1 MPEISNEKALN
12 KMVWINSLV
21 LVLKIL
27 LSCVLAFF
35 YALSLF
41 FVAVPTTSAKIF
53 GFLGFK
59 KAEEASYIRVY
70 ELSLDNAD
78 LYNVILF
85 ENKQDNTE
93 KKLYYINLMLSSK
106 DYDSFCI
113 KYNQSSLA
121 SLVNSNN
128 EINDKKRVPYIC
140 NINSYFLN
148 QKVKCLNKLG
158 AKSEII
164 NNFVLNNLLGDDLFE
179 TSVATYVNIIY
190 ADNSLSSEA
199 KIEKITDLLSVS
211 NGEKSIDQL
220 IDDRLIS
227 LDEVLSREN
236 LPVVSKILANF
247 AVMNLRL
254 AEFRIAEVKGEGVT
268 EAKTNYETAV
278 SNYNNSIK

>member
-78 LYNVILF
+78 LYNVIFF
-85 ENKQDNTE
+85 ENKQENTE
-93 KKLYYINLMLSSK
+93 KELYYINLMLSSK

-113 KYNQSSLA
+113 KFNNSSLA

-148 QKVKCLNKLG
+148 QKVKCLSELG

-164 NNFVLNNLLGDDLFE
+164 NDFVLNNLVGDDLFE

-190 ADNSLSSEA
+190 ADSSLSSEA

-211 NGEKSIDQL
+211 NEEKSIDQL

-227 LDEVLSREN
+227 LDEVRSREN

-254 AEFRIAEVKGEGVT
+254 AEYRIAEIKGEGVT
-268 EAKTNYETAV
+268 EAKTNYENAV

>member
-1 MPEISNEKALN
+1 MPEISNEKVVN
-12 KMVWINSLV
+12 KTIWINSLV
-21 LVLKIL
+21 LTIKVV

-53 GFLGFK
+53 GFLGLK
-59 KAEEASYIRVY
+59 KAEEASYVRAY

-85 ENKQDNTE
+85 ENKQENAE
-93 KKLYYINLMLSSK
+93 KELYYINLMLSSK

-113 KYNQSSLA
+113 KYNSSSLA
-121 SLVNSNN
+121 SLVDSNN
-128 EINDKKRVPYIC
+128 EISDKKRVPYIC

-158 AKSEII
+158 VKSESI
-164 NNFVLNNLLGDDLFE
+164 NKFVLNSLVGDDLFE
-179 TSVATYVNIIY
+179 TSFTTYVNIIY

-199 KIEKITDLLSVS
+199 KIEKVTDLLSVS
-211 NGEKSIDQL
+211 NGEKNIDQL
-220 IDDRLIS
+220 IDERLIN
-227 LDEVLSREN
+227 LDDVLGREN
-236 LPVVSKILANF
+236 LPVVSKILAKF

-254 AEFRIAEVKGEGVT
+254 AKYRIAEIKGEGVDL
-268 EAKTNYETAV
+268 AKTNYEIAV
-278 SNYNNSIK
+278 NNYNNSIK